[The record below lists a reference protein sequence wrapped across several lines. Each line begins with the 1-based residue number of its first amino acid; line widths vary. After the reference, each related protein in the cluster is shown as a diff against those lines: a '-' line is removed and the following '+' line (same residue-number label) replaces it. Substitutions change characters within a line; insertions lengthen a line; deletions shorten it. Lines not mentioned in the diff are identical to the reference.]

1 MIKTVS
7 PKDEHPVLCVKFW
20 KGDSNDMIVSLGSG
34 AVYLYRFN
42 YSFFKWRCDAT
53 KLLDPE
59 SEKKKEHAEHLEKY
73 PNGYHSIQ
81 ILKKEHCRGHP
92 LAQYTVVAL
101 ASMKMIL
108 VVTLEPHV
116 GIVYKFERPPEL
128 VFTSVSCI
136 SWGIGSVPGD
146 VNNKHPLLAI
156 GWGNEIQLLQFQNLE
171 EESTRGIRFVGFHE
185 TEEEI
190 FNVDFISENLLHL
203 YDFKRNMRLL
213 YTGYF

>member
-1 MIKTVS
+1 
-7 PKDEHPVLCVKFW
+7 
-20 KGDSNDMIVSLGSG
+20 
-34 AVYLYRFN
+34 
-42 YSFFKWRCDAT
+42 
-53 KLLDPE
+53 
-59 SEKKKEHAEHLEKY
+59 
-73 PNGYHSIQ
+73 
-81 ILKKEHCRGHP
+81 
-92 LAQYTVVAL
+92 
-101 ASMKMIL
+101 MIL

-213 YTGYF
+213 YTGYFYQPHSTRDKAEMSQHVIDPDIAFLSSYKDVEKRTEPAFYYGNTMMSIDSLRRCFILGSK